1 MGRPQVSPN
10 VVQWLLDHG
19 AKVNYQVEG
28 VTRCLPLSG
37 AVFKGHLDVV
47 KLLVE
52 NGADVNAV
60 WADQNALSFAIMYEQ
75 KEIEAYLRSKGAL
88 ATDKDRDADAQAD
101 SRY

>member
-1 MGRPQVSPN
+1 M
-10 VVQWLLDHG
+10 D
-19 AKVNYQVEG
+19 
-28 VTRCLPLSG
+28 
-37 AVFKGHLDVV
+37 
-47 KLLVE
+47 
-52 NGADVNAV
+52 GADVNAV